1 METMIKKFICASVL
15 LSLSAC
21 VLGPKNNVIDP
32 PINPAD
38 CNVSVPAEAEGL
50 ESRWLRK
57 AERVIK
63 LHRINKLLISTFI
76 LDLGYAISYDPI
88 VVFMNSL
95 NRSRETAKGFYEV
108 CLYI

>member
-1 METMIKKFICASVL
+1 MIKKFICSSVL

-32 PINPAD
+32 SINPAD
-38 CNVSVPAEAEGL
+38 RNVWVPA
-50 ESRWLRK
+50 
-57 AERVIK
+57 RVIK

-76 LDLGYAISYDPI
+76 LDLGYAISYDSK
-88 VVFMNSL
+88 VLFMNSL